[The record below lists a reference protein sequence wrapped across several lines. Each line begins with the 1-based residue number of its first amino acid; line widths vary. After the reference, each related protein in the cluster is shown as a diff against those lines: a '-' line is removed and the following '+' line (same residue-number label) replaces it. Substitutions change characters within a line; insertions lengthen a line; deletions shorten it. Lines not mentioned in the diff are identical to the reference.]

1 MPEGMHPLPPLS
13 CNEVHPQCDIYHPEG
28 HPRGWKGLPFVE
40 LDGKDW
46 PVSFAAGLLE
56 LTEQDLR
63 DLIRI
68 SGLQASGVLRM
79 ADFRRSGRQPKA
91 YPATG
96 LIRLAEVARSLR
108 EEFSAEGADNRP

>member
-1 MPEGMHPLPPLS
+1 MTDRLT
-13 CNEVHPQCDIYHPEG
+13 CDQAHPQYSIYHPEG
-28 HPRGWKGLPFVE
+28 HDPPKDKGWKGLPFTE

-46 PVSFAAGLLE
+46 PVSFAAGILE
-56 LTEQDLR
+56 LDEQDLR

-68 SGLQASGVLRM
+68 AGLQASGVLRIS
-79 ADFRRSGRQPKA
+79 DFRRSGRQPKA

-108 EEFSAEGADNRP
+108 EEFLAEGADN

>member
-1 MPEGMHPLPPLS
+1 MPEGAHPLPT
-13 CNEVHPQCDIYHPEG
+13 QK
-28 HPRGWKGLPFVE
+28 GWEGLPFTE

-46 PVSFAAGLLE
+46 PVSFAAGILE
-56 LTEQDLR
+56 LDEQDLR

-68 SGLQASGVLRM
+68 AGLQASGVLRIS
-79 ADFRRSGRQPKA
+79 DFRRSGRQPKA

-108 EEFSAEGADNRP
+108 EEFLAEGADN

>member
-1 MPEGMHPLPPLS
+1 MPEGAHPLPPPFRPDRDLIGYM
-13 CNEVHPQCDIYHPEG
+13 EKGQ
-28 HPRGWKGLPFVE
+28 RGWKGLPFTE

-56 LTEQDLR
+56 LAEQDLR